1 MTIRN
6 ATPYNLQEGN
16 YTLYRLWSGDMLL
29 LYVGLTLNPGNRF
42 GQYNRMMSWWPQ
54 VTYISIEHLESV
66 SRIAAHAA
74 EAAAIQ
80 AEQPR
85 YNRQHITRRAGRPRM
100 SSEP

>member
-42 GQYNRMMSWWPQ
+42 GQYNRMMS
-54 VTYISIEHLESV
+54 
-66 SRIAAHAA
+66 
-74 EAAAIQ
+74 
-80 AEQPR
+80 EQPR